1 MKGEKTTMK
10 ITLNDKHITCAKDI
24 INLKNNLTKTF
35 QTNNITIEHNHQKK
49 QYIIKLE
56 NITIPPKTNT

>member
-1 MKGEKTTMK
+1 M
-10 ITLNDKHITCAKDI
+10 ITITITDKHITCAKDI

-35 QTNNITIEHNHQKK
+35 QTNNITIEHNHEKK

-56 NITIPPKTNT
+56 NITIPTK